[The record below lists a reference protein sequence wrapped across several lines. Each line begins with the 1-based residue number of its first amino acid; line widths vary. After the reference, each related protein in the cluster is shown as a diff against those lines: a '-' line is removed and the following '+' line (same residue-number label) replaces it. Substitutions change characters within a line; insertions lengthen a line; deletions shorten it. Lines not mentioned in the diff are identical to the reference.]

1 MVLFITI
8 EIVVGSDKVR
18 RKQKIT
24 IITFYTPLGAKI
36 KDAELQSRGSGPS
49 GIVTI
54 CIDYNIRSQNRY
66 GLGVTVYYNII
77 LYDFTIKQVH
87 LFVDKLLFEIVNVR
101 CRK

>member
-18 RKQKIT
+18 RKQKIP

-36 KDAELQSRGSGPS
+36 KDVELQSRSSGPS
-49 GIVTI
+49 GIVAI
-54 CIDYNIRSQNRY
+54 CIDYNICSQNRY
-66 GLGVTVYYNII
+66 GLGVTVYNII